1 MDRDVSKMLGKICF
15 DIIFLLV
22 VILVF
27 TFLSK
32 DTVNA
37 REELISYQEELSINV
52 ISRGNSKYLFSMS
65 DEEAINYS
73 DSIILEVSN
82 NTNETISYNLVL
94 RMNIIENLENYKIMI
109 LGKIYNLDEL
119 EYYEDN
125 EYRYFNLGNYI
136 IGNKEQNFTFLL
148 WLEEDIINYN
158 NFNINYSFMIEEG

>member
-158 NFNINYSFMIEEG
+158 NVNINYSFMIEEG